1 MRRLYA
7 CLQFLVPAA
16 ASACP
21 FCAGGPSGDN
31 EVKRAIFG
39 SGFGMNLLA
48 AGLPFAV
55 VVALAMIVHG
65 ATPKQ
70 EVDEGAVDGNAD

>member
-1 MRRLYA
+1 MRRLFTG
-7 CLQFLVPAA
+7 LLFLIPKAA
-16 ASACP
+16 GACP
-21 FCAGGPSGDN
+21 FCTGGPSGEN

-55 VVALAMIVHG
+55 VVGLAMIVHG
-65 ATPKQ
+65 PAPKP
-70 EVDEGAVDGNAD
+70 VADEGHADGNPD

>member
-1 MRRLYA
+1 MRRLYTG
-7 CLQFLVPAA
+7 LLLLVPTA

-21 FCAGGPSGDN
+21 FCAGGPSADN

-48 AGLPFAV
+48 TGLPFAV
-55 VVALAMIVHG
+55 VVGLAMIVRG
-65 ATPKQ
+65 PNPKQ
-70 EVDEGAVDGNAD
+70 VADEGAVNGRAD